1 MDCGG
6 FVEVRNKG
14 RGLRLGKKNMSLIR
28 DVGKFEEFLRY
39 LSF

>member
-6 FVEVRNKG
+6 FAEVRNKG
-14 RGLRLGKKNMSLIR
+14 RGPRLGKKNMSLIR
-28 DVGKFEEFLRY
+28 DVGKSEEFFRY